1 MFNCT
6 KALSLQAAQLREKGL
21 TFDPLGSIASAWLQ
35 SVAMRKTRAGRA
47 VQLIEERFATALSA
61 RLFLDSL
68 LRHSPTLEFLKDA
81 LKCHASQ
88 DEAFAA
94 LVTSEAKGST
104 VKTATPRKRGS
115 SKLSHGIVPRSLLPE
130 FDEIPTKAAKLEA
143 MAAVLDPLPLVLAAQ
158 VSSFLNLREKLLFLA
173 SNRQARTFHRNPS
186 AWQPL
191 VLDADDCAQVLRSL
205 RSLDPR
211 GILEPKFYPSPVC
224 AAWEEVTEVRVELM
238 EPDRPDTVERPH
250 FRRASTLSKVVLDP
264 IEEFARRLSVGWFA
278 GATQLHLMNI
288 EVDRMDTCF
297 LEFRLKAFGR
307 FSRLTLQP
315 DGLDPSRCRLHAC
328 CSTVAFPSVADGF
341 AMERERFPTRPEA
354 QPLFA
359 WPEQITAPEAL
370 FLREHSLMVKTGS
383 LFRNIQK
390 PWHFISEVDVKEHYD
405 RLCAMHERPA

>member
-1 MFNCT
+1 MFDGWDR
-6 KALSLQAAQLREKGL
+6 SLR
-21 TFDPLGSIASAWLQ
+21 LQ
-35 SVAMRKTRAGRA
+35 SHGVAMRKTRAGRA
-47 VQLIEERFATALSA
+47 EQLIEERFGTVLSA
-61 RLFLDSL
+61 RLFLDTL
-68 LRHSPTLEFLKDA
+68 LRHAPTLEFLKDT

-104 VKTATPRKRGS
+104 VKASTPCRKRGS
-115 SKLSHGIVPRSLLPE
+115 SKLSHGIVPRSLLAE
-130 FDEIPTKAAKLEA
+130 FDEIPAKAAKLEA
-143 MAAVLDPLPLVLAAQ
+143 MEAVLDPLPLVLAAQ
-158 VSSFLNLREKLLFLA
+158 VSSFLDLRQKLLFLA
-173 SNRQARTFHRNPS
+173 SNRQARTLHRNAS

-238 EPDRPDTVERPH
+238 EPDRPDIVERPH

-278 GATQLHLMNI
+278 GATQLHLTNI

-297 LEFRLKAFGR
+297 LEFRLGAFGR
-307 FSRLTLQP
+307 FPSLTLQP
-315 DGLDPSRCRLHAC
+315 DGLDSSRCRLHAC
-328 CSTVAFPSVADGF
+328 RCTVAFPSVADGF
-341 AMERERFPTRPEA
+341 AMELERFPTRPEA
-354 QPLFA
+354 RPLFA
-359 WPEQITAPEAL
+359 WPEQITESEAL
-370 FLREHSLMVKTGS
+370 FLREHTLMVKTGS
-383 LFRNIQK
+383 LFRNVQK
-390 PWHFISEVDVKEHYD
+390 PWHCISEVDVKEHYD